1 MIKIKVNKS
10 IRKTMKN
17 STIKTT
23 LLAAAI
29 FLGLSLSAQTPPPPN
44 GNGGNPTQGGND
56 PVGGGAPIGGGVAL
70 LIALGLGY
78 GAKKVYNYKKH
89 KLAE

>member
-1 MIKIKVNKS
+1 MKTSVIKSS
-10 IRKTMKN
+10 I
-17 STIKTT
+17 
-23 LLAAAI
+23 LAGLVFI
-29 FLGLSLSAQTPPPPN
+29 GLSLSAQTPPPPN
-44 GNGGNPTQGGND
+44 GNGGNPTQGDNT

-78 GAKKVYNYKKH
+78 GAKKVYDYKKH